1 MYLPLD
7 LVLSAVM
14 IEILFPSFYTERR
27 VLLIHVL
34 NLPIIWSIDP
44 YETPSPTSLIFGIV
58 LILPSSLCMESC
70 PCGFLMEA
78 SLHSYDWH
86 YQWPV
91 ATDSTSSAPPILGGQ
106 QVGQQVPAPE
116 HHVGSPIP
124 TLEQYKCFQKLRMGP
139 NMIPIALIAQEIPR
153 VWGAASQKPW
163 LKTKLT
169 YFL

>member
-1 MYLPLD
+1 MQEYQP
-7 LVLSAVM
+7 
-14 IEILFPSFYTERR
+14 EILRARSWTKKPRSGARCGTRECVDFLTWKLSKKRE
-27 VLLIHVL
+27 L
-34 NLPIIWSIDP
+34 
-44 YETPSPTSLIFGIV
+44 
-58 LILPSSLCMESC
+58 ESC

>member
-1 MYLPLD
+1 MQEYQP
-7 LVLSAVM
+7 
-14 IEILFPSFYTERR
+14 EILRARSWTKKPRSGARCGTRECVDFLTWKLSKKRE
-27 VLLIHVL
+27 L
-34 NLPIIWSIDP
+34 
-44 YETPSPTSLIFGIV
+44 
-58 LILPSSLCMESC
+58 ESC

-124 TLEQYKCFQKLRMGP
+124 TLEQYKCFQKLRMGQ
-139 NMIPIALIAQEIPR
+139 I
-153 VWGAASQKPW
+153 WSQLLLLLRK
-163 LKTKLT
+163 
-169 YFL
+169 FLGSGELRARNHGWRQNLHISYKSQ

>member
-1 MYLPLD
+1 MQEYQP
-7 LVLSAVM
+7 
-14 IEILFPSFYTERR
+14 EILRARSWTKKPRSGARCGTRECVDFLTWKLSKKRE
-27 VLLIHVL
+27 L
-34 NLPIIWSIDP
+34 
-44 YETPSPTSLIFGIV
+44 
-58 LILPSSLCMESC
+58 ESC

-124 TLEQYKCFQKLRMGP
+124 TLEQYKRFQKLRMGP